1 MGNYLVLLISILRY
15 DTISVNVTSDLIY
28 LLLHYRPPLNFYSYL
43 SSNEISKF
51 QDIQKRA
58 IRWTNGRRFD
68 HFSDEQLNEKEKRT

>member
-1 MGNYLVLLISILRY
+1 M
-15 DTISVNVTSDLIY
+15 Y

-58 IRWTNGRRFD
+58 IRWANGRRFD